1 MSGQQQLDGR
11 SAAVDQ
17 LADDWESVRFEVR
30 VRIETCFVIYIY
42 INGPRPWGTTKHAD
56 EPTGPHSYIELDK
69 LDIIHIYI

>member
-30 VRIETCFVIYIY
+30 VRIETCFVIYI
-42 INGPRPWGTTKHAD
+42 
-56 EPTGPHSYIELDK
+56 
-69 LDIIHIYI
+69 